1 MFVSRAMIM
10 AGGEGLWSSTTDAER
25 VRISREEDLYKQE
38 MIRLESDLTYVL
50 IQCLLFRF
58 IPNQLSI
65 LFNEKKDFAITLSI
79 VTLSTRR
86 FNQV

>member
-50 IQCLLFRF
+50 ILC
-58 IPNQLSI
+58 
-65 LFNEKKDFAITLSI
+65 
-79 VTLSTRR
+79 
-86 FNQV
+86 